1 MALRATIYKAE
12 INVAD
17 SDRNYYGSQAVTVAK
32 HPSETEER
40 LMVRLLAY
48 ALNSQGD
55 DALVFTR
62 GLSDVDEADLWRL
75 DLTGAIQQWIE
86 IGLPDDRRLL
96 KACGRSDQ
104 VVVFAYGRNVAI
116 WWAGI
121 KNKVARVSNLKVYA
135 LPADA
140 TLALAALAERNMA
153 LHFNILDTTVWV
165 TSEKGE
171 ANIEILPLN

>member
-1 MALRATIYKAE
+1 MALRATIYKTE
-12 INVAD
+12 INVSD
-17 SDRNYYGSQAVTVAK
+17 SDRNYYGSHAVTVAK

-48 ALNSQGD
+48 ALYTQGD

-62 GLSDVDEADLWRL
+62 GLSEADEADLWRL

-86 IGLPDDRRLL
+86 VGLPEERRLL
-96 KACGRSDQ
+96 KACGRADT
-104 VVVFAYGRNVAI
+104 VIVFAYGRNVAI

-121 KNKVARVSNLKVYA
+121 KNKLARVRNLKVYA

-153 LHFNILDTTVWV
+153 LHINILDATAWV
-165 TSEKGE
+165 TSDKGE
-171 ANIEILPLN
+171 ASIEIRPLN